1 MDVIKDLIS
10 KYGLDFTNI
19 DSILA
24 SLELFL
30 SNPDN
35 LILLAYIV
43 GGAFIFLLLL
53 GITDTVIVYKNV
65 SDFLWSLALI
75 IVPVSTFFI
84 LAFLVP
90 EDAPETYN
98 IYWEATQ
105 QRIISV
111 MGGFFTVIALFKTF
125 INCIVNNGI
134 LFGPVMFLFKL
145 CAAVVCVLIVLGVAN
160 KLFEKNRS
168 LKTVIVTMIVF
179 GVFSFFVKRLINC
192 DRIMIKSV

>member
-75 IVPVSTFFI
+75 IVFI
-84 LAFLVP
+84 
-90 EDAPETYN
+90 
-98 IYWEATQ
+98 
-105 QRIISV
+105 
-111 MGGFFTVIALFKTF
+111 
-125 INCIVNNGI
+125 
-134 LFGPVMFLFKL
+134 
-145 CAAVVCVLIVLGVAN
+145 CA
-160 KLFEKNRS
+160 
-168 LKTVIVTMIVF
+168 
-179 GVFSFFVKRLINC
+179 
-192 DRIMIKSV
+192 